1 MSNKTAQVQEQKVSR
16 FVGVA
21 VIMILAAIVVALS
34 ALLILDSLGAFYP
47 DNEVKIT
54 APELANQTQYTEGAY
69 KYVLLK
75 DGTAMITLCTL
86 EDGTTEVTV
95 PSTLGGYKVTAIGE
109 SALALTA
116 SETLKTIVIPEGV
129 TYIGMAAFFG
139 VENANI
145 YIPSSVT
152 DIDEDAF
159 SGVDDPEG
167 IFYNGTE
174 QEWLKVRVG
183 NGHSVLAMVKFPK

>member
-1 MSNKTAQVQEQKVSR
+1 MSNNKAQVQEQKVSR

-21 VIMILAAIVVALS
+21 VIMILAAIIVALS
-34 ALLILDSLGAFYP
+34 VLLILDSLGAFYP
-47 DNEVKIT
+47 DNEVVIT
-54 APELANQTQYTEGAY
+54 APELENGTMLTEGAY
-69 KYVLLK
+69 KYARLK
-75 DGTAMITLCTL
+75 DGTVMIVLCTL

-95 PSTLGGYKVTAIGE
+95 PSTLGGCKVSAIGE

-116 SETLKTIVIPEGV
+116 SETLKTIILPEGI

-145 YIPSSVT
+145 YIPSTVT
-152 DIDEDAF
+152 DIDKDAF

-174 QEWLKVRVG
+174 QDWLKIRVG
-183 NGHSVLAMVKFPK
+183 SGNSVLAMVKYQ